1 MSEKEGFIT
10 PHSTIEYIDDTDE
23 TRNNHKALAKTLAK
37 KYKITIPEKKD
48 PAIFLVNQGFIL
60 FCESCIMRLHR
71 LTADDICLLKEALC
85 TDVLPDQYPEEI
97 SKDGPMR

>member
-1 MSEKEGFIT
+1 MSEREGFIT
-10 PHSTIEYIDDTDE
+10 YDSKIEYIDDTDA
-23 TRNNHKALAKTLAK
+23 TRNNHKTLARTLAK

-48 PAIFLVNQGFIL
+48 PSLFLLSQGFIL
-60 FCESCIMRLHR
+60 FCESCIMRLRR

-97 SKDGPMR
+97 SKDRLTR